1 MKNYKKFRRIFEEI
15 AITPEAAA
23 EASANPE
30 NPDAAPMDP
39 ALFAQPAPVE
49 PVQALPAP
57 GEAHSANDAF
67 SMTVRDF
74 VTKCKE
80 IDPLVCMGI
89 ESFIEKNKASLETQP
104 APAAPVPAQDDV
116 TFSNVVDQPAPAAP
130 APAQSF
136 SLDQSPENLNFSN
149 F

>member
-30 NPDAAPMDP
+30 NHDAAPMDP
-39 ALFAQPAPVE
+39 AVFSQPASVE
-49 PVQALPAP
+49 PHEALPAP
-57 GEAHSANDAF
+57 GETQSANDAF

-104 APAAPVPAQDDV
+104 AVMPQVPAQDNM
-116 TFSNVVDQPAPAAP
+116 TFSNVVDQPAPAEP
-130 APAQSF
+130 VQNF